1 MVRGRGGAGRWNRL
15 DRAMVMIIF
24 KILNIGGLIF
34 ACVVCSPWV
43 ARGSVSRPS
52 HSGISEEGPTSP
64 GALLGPM
71 AGDGQ
76 AGEPCV
82 SS

>member
-1 MVRGRGGAGRWNRL
+1 MVRGRGGAGWNRL

-24 KILNIGGLIF
+24 KILNIRGLIF
-34 ACVVCSPWV
+34 ACVIRSPWV
-43 ARGSVSRPS
+43 GRGSVSRPF
-52 HSGISEEGPTSP
+52 HSGVSEEGPTSP
-64 GALLGPM
+64 GALLGPV